1 MKSAELGN
9 RDAINLIEKTRR
21 NDYVD
26 KLVKIEKYEVKQK
39 NNKFLHDGV
48 KTDRTIPYENTLK
61 RMKSA

>member
-26 KLVKIEKYEVKQK
+26 KLVKIEKYEVK
-39 NNKFLHDGV
+39 
-48 KTDRTIPYENTLK
+48 
-61 RMKSA
+61 